1 MADHHNNRMGF
12 DPPMT
17 DSVASPIRVDRRDA
31 VATIRI
37 SRPAQLNAF
46 DPDSVRLLLSAVQDV
61 GHDHTI
67 RAVIITGEGT
77 AFSSGGD
84 VAEMRKHMKVG
95 DLSRLFTELT
105 GTLEQAIRTIIGMKK
120 PVVAAIPGV
129 AAGGGLALALA
140 CDWRIG
146 STNALLV
153 PAFSGIGAV
162 PDGGLTYFLP
172 HFVGL
177 GIAQELLFS
186 HSRVKAE
193 RARELGLLHEVV
205 APEELEARTWA
216 KAMELATGPTRAY
229 AATKQLLVSSF
240 GTSVETQLA
249 LERRYAVEAALG
261 PEIAEGLEAWGEKRK
276 PEFPPPPDPEF
287 Q

>member
-1 MADHHNNRMGF
+1 MADSAAPSIQLDRRGA
-12 DPPMT
+12 
-17 DSVASPIRVDRRDA
+17 VASIRL
-31 VATIRI
+31 
-37 SRPAQLNAF
+37 SRPATLNAL
-46 DPDSVRLLLSAVQDV
+46 DPDSVRLLLSTLQEV
-61 GHDHTI
+61 GHDRAI

-84 VAEMRKHMKVG
+84 IAAMRAHMKVG

-105 GTLEQAIRTIIGMKK
+105 GTLEQAIRAIIGMKK
-120 PVVAAIPGV
+120 PIVAALPGV

-146 STNALLV
+146 STNAVLV
-153 PAFSGIGAV
+153 PAFSGLGAV

-186 HSRVKAE
+186 HSRVSAE
-193 RARELGLLHEVV
+193 RARELGLLHEIV
-205 APEELEARTWA
+205 APEELEARSWA
-216 KAMELATGPTRAY
+216 KATELAAGPTRAY
-229 AATKQLLVSSF
+229 AATKQLLVSAY
-240 GTSVETQLA
+240 GASVETQLA

-261 PEIAEGLEAWGEKRK
+261 PEITEGIEAWGEKRK
-276 PEFPPPPDPEF
+276 PEFPPPDPEF

>member
-1 MADHHNNRMGF
+1 VADYTKNRIGF
-12 DPPMT
+12 DLAVTEKGKPT
-17 DSVASPIRVDRRDA
+17 IQVDRRDA
-31 VATIRI
+31 VAQLRI

-46 DPDSVRLLLSAVQDV
+46 DPDSVRLLLSSLQDV
-61 GHDHTI
+61 AHD
-67 RAVIITGEGT
+67 RAVRCVIITGEGT

-84 VAEMRKHMKVG
+84 IASMREHAKAG
-95 DLSRLFTELT
+95 DLDRLFNDLT
-105 GTLEQAIRTIIGMKK
+105 GTLEQAIRSIIGMKK

-146 STNALLV
+146 STNAMLV

-177 GIAQELLFS
+177 GHAQELLFS
-186 HSRVKAE
+186 QSRVSAE

-205 APEELEARTWA
+205 APEALEARSWA
-216 KAMELATGPTRAY
+216 KAAELAAGPTRAY
-229 AATKQLLVSSF
+229 AATKQLLVSSY
-240 GTSVETQLA
+240 GATVESQLA
-249 LERRYAVEAALG
+249 LERRYAIEAAQG
-261 PEIAEGLEAWGEKRK
+261 PEITEGLEAFGEKRK
-276 PEFPPPPDPEF
+276 PEFPPPDPEF

>member
-1 MADHHNNRMGF
+1 MGRGYSKNGVGLQHS
-12 DPPMT
+12 MS
-17 DSVASPIRVDRRDA
+17 DSEAPTIQLDKRDA

-46 DPDSVRLLLSAVQDV
+46 DPDSVRLLLSA
-61 GHDHTI
+61 
-67 RAVIITGEGT
+67 GEGS

-84 VAEMRKHMKVG
+84 VAEMGKHAKAG
-95 DLSRLFTELT
+95 DLSQLFTELT
-105 GTLEQAIRTIIGMKK
+105 GTLEHVIRDIIGMKK
-120 PVVAAIPGV
+120 PVVASIPGV

-186 HSRVKAE
+186 RSRVSAD

-216 KAMELATGPTRAY
+216 KATELAAGPTRAY

-240 GTSVETQLA
+240 GTTVETQLA

-261 PEIAEGLEAWGEKRK
+261 PEISEGIEAWGEKRK
-276 PEFPPPPDPEF
+276 PEFPPPDPEF

>member
-1 MADHHNNRMGF
+1 
-12 DPPMT
+12 MT
-17 DSVASPIRVDRRDA
+17 DSAAPPIQVDRRDA

-46 DPDSVRLLLSAVQDV
+46 DPASVRQLLSAVQDV
-61 GHDHTI
+61 GHDHAI

-84 VAEMRKHMKVG
+84 VVEMRKHMRVG
-95 DLSRLFTELT
+95 DLSQLFNELT
-105 GTLEQAIRTIIGMKK
+105 GTLEQTIRDIIGMKK

-162 PDGGLTYFLP
+162 PDGGLTYFLA

-186 HSRVKAE
+186 HSRVSAE

-205 APEELEARTWA
+205 APEALETRTWE
-216 KAMELATGPTRAY
+216 KASELAAGPTRAY
-229 AATKQLLVSSF
+229 AATKQLLVSAF

>member
-1 MADHHNNRMGF
+1 
-12 DPPMT
+12 MT
-17 DSVASPIRVDRRDA
+17 DTAAPTIKLERRGPVAIIRL
-31 VATIRI
+31 

-46 DPDSVRLLLSAVQDV
+46 DPDSVRLLLSTLQDV
-61 GHDHTI
+61 GHDRAI

-84 VAEMRKHMKVG
+84 VVEMRKHMHVG

-105 GTLEQAIRTIIGMKK
+105 GTLEQAIRAIIGMKK

-186 HSRVKAE
+186 HSRVSAD
-193 RARELGLLHEVV
+193 RARELGLLHDVV
-205 APEELEARTWA
+205 APEELETRSWA
-216 KAMELATGPTRAY
+216 KATELAAGPTRAY
-229 AATKQLLVSSF
+229 AATKQLLVSAF

-261 PEIAEGLEAWGEKRK
+261 PEITEGIEAWGEKRK